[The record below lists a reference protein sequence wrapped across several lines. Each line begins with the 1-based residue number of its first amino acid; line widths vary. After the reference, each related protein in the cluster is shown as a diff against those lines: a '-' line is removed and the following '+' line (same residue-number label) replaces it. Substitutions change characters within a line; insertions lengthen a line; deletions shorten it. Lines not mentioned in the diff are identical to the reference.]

1 MPWLSASWGLKYWIS
16 NKWMIRNGWSR
27 KRTSFQIWCFF
38 GCMNLEG
45 CINPVANPKW
55 SSKWFWTG
63 ALKRCQG
70 SWEEVYPCYSHPLKP
85 GALVCL
91 GTWYTVWLKYY
102 SQKRI
107 LVQKRVPNKMH
118 LNWVS
123 VMSWS
128 LPLADVHFS
137 SETWKPLMSGNV
149 FMVLQ
154 WWSWRDTYP
163 PWKTKITPENGWL
176 EDDCF
181 LLGWLPGRC
190 YGSFRN
196 GIDVYIYKYKKR

>member
-1 MPWLSASWGLKYWIS
+1 MVL
-16 NKWMIRNGWSR
+16 
-27 KRTSFQIWCFF
+27 F
-38 GCMNLEG
+38 GRMNFEG
-45 CINPVANPKW
+45 RINPVANPKW
-55 SSKWFWTG
+55 SSKRFWTG

-70 SWEEVYPCYSHPLKP
+70 SWEEVYAFYSHPLKP

-91 GTWYTVWLKYY
+91 GTWYLTE
-102 SQKRI
+102 I
-107 LVQKRVPNKMH
+107 LFPKGFLCSCVPNKMH

-128 LPLADVHFS
+128 LPLADVHVS

-154 WWSWRDTYP
+154 WWSWRDIYP

-190 YGSFRN
+190 YVSFKD
-196 GIDVYIYKYKKR
+196 GISTYIHIQEKIDAHIKYVSM